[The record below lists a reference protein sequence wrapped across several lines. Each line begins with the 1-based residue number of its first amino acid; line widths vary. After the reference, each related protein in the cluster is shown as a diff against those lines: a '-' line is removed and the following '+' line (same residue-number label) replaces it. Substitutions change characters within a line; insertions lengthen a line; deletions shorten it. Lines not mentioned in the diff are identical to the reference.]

1 VLLPLFLRL
10 LWKEL
15 RVMQGG
21 RRFLWWL
28 ALAGLSGIIVVL
40 TYAPYWRGWGL
51 TGFASSLRHAF
62 LPDNAINSLD
72 AALIN
77 LPMRLPVLSW
87 IAAPHHWVIL
97 VALTVGILLLLGLW
111 LADTLELVLLFS
123 SWIFLAMVA
132 LLPINWPWYMLLPL
146 ALAIVSA
153 SRRTILLAML
163 LTLGATLEYY
173 FLLWPQVWPSL
184 ALVTIGL
191 PLVIWGWTLF
201 FASTWLMTRPDVEL
215 EQPPV
220 KATKGFSF
228 SRPSWSSRPPWPAR
242 RKSM

>member
-1 VLLPLFLRL
+1 
-10 LWKEL
+10 
-15 RVMQGG
+15 
-21 RRFLWWL
+21 
-28 ALAGLSGIIVVL
+28 
-40 TYAPYWRGWGL
+40 
-51 TGFASSLRHAF
+51 
-62 LPDNAINSLD
+62 LD

-173 FLLWPQVWPSL
+173 FLLWPQV
-184 ALVTIGL
+184 
-191 PLVIWGWTLF
+191 
-201 FASTWLMTRPDVEL
+201 
-215 EQPPV
+215 
-220 KATKGFSF
+220 
-228 SRPSWSSRPPWPAR
+228 
-242 RKSM
+242 